1 METKAKLILVLI
13 LFGLFYFIFLG
24 DYLKYRNV
32 IDKQSTRSI
41 IEYYSDYPNGWYIEE
56 VRVEEVLITSDIELV
71 RDFITEYPESQY
83 LYKIETLRLKLW
95 DSEIEYFNLI
105 ISKEHSDT
113 DAITF
118 FRNLLYFMRDHKQ
131 SEILLN
137 MSGQIELLDF
147 DDYPQYVQDDWD
159 VLAYDTDYRTIS
171 HNVLDLKSNYSKGS
185 ISAYENI
192 ISNSIESSFENILQE
207 NFIKVNN
214 IYSSS
219 SDTLNNK
226 LKINIE
232 YKISNQVVEGE
243 PEYPNIWT
251 YTNDDKFQSYILGI
265 DISYKFNFII
275 PNIDS
280 YEFSL
285 YADPSNSVEGFDNIS
300 EAYEIMT
307 KQNFTD
313 FANKINTKFG
323 IHDKIRSLPT
333 DN

>member
-1 METKAKLILVLI
+1 METKAKIISALILL
-13 LFGLFYFIFLG
+13 GLFYFIFLG
-24 DYLKYRNV
+24 DYLGYRNV
-32 IDKQSTRSI
+32 IDKQSRRAIT
-41 IEYYSDYPNGWYIEE
+41 EYYRDYPNGWFIEE
-56 VRVEEVLITSDIELV
+56 VRVEEVLITSNIELV
-71 RDFITEYPESQY
+71 RDFINEYPESKY

-95 DSEIEYFNLI
+95 NSEIEYFNQI

-113 DAITF
+113 DAISF

-137 MSGQIELLDF
+137 LSGQIELRDF

-159 VLAYDTDYRTIS
+159 VLAYDTDYRYVS
-171 HNVLDLKSNYSKGS
+171 HNVLDLKSNYSEGS

-192 ISNSIESSFENILQE
+192 ISSSIESSFENILQE

-214 IYSSS
+214 IYSRS
-219 SDTLNNK
+219 SDTHNNK

-232 YKISNQVVEGE
+232 YIINNQVVEDA

-265 DISYKFNFII
+265 DISYKFRFII

-280 YEFSL
+280 YEFNL

-323 IHDKIRSLPT
+323 IHDQIISR
-333 DN
+333 